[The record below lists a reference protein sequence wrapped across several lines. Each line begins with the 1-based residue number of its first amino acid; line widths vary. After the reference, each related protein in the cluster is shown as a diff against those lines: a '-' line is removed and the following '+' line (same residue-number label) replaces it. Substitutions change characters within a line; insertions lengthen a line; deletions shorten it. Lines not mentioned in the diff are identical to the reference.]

1 MISADRSGRRVAICG
16 GADLAA
22 AVAVLGLT
30 ADDERPEIV
39 LLELA
44 HDGAV
49 AAAARIPPDVP
60 RIAVVDAADDALPR
74 ALGLGLIARSSDPAE
89 IGPLVATCLPA
100 SRARRTRTIAVTSV
114 CGGVGRTMLV
124 ANLAAR
130 LARGGLGVV
139 ALDLTGSGQLAWWLD
154 AEVSS
159 WSELE
164 PIVEELTADHLA
176 IVAVPASA
184 GGHRDPGGHQGAG
197 GHRMERC
204 RVIGGGP
211 VAPSSALATAVLREI
226 DRLGDVVL
234 VDAPIVAS
242 AAVAFSE
249 AADRVLVVLRDDPAS
264 AAALAS
270 CPVSPDAWIIASGSR
285 AAGIGDRE
293 VFRCLPHDDA
303 ACRLAMRTRSVA
315 GGQLGRAY
323 DDLAELLTLDLTR

>member
-60 RIAVVDAADDALPR
+60 RIAVVDPADDALPR

-184 GGHRDPGGHQGAG
+184 RGHQGAS

-242 AAVAFSE
+242 GAVAFGE

-303 ACRLAMRTRSVA
+303 ACRLAMRTRSA
-315 GGQLGRAY
+315 AAGQLGRAY